1 MPRIVIAT
9 DKFMGQVD
17 KKANPTLVG
26 ASARSIAADDH
37 TVDDITMQTAVK
49 PDGPMTDARAAEL
62 DVTYAPD
69 L

>member
-1 MPRIVIAT
+1 MPRVVIAT

-17 KKANPTLVG
+17 KKANPSL
-26 ASARSIAADDH
+26 SRSIAADDH
-37 TVDDITMQTAVK
+37 TVDDITRQVTVK